1 MTFYLLAWLPMVV
14 IAILNGIARDLWY
27 GGYMETLA
35 AHQISSLSL
44 IVLLGVYIWFLMR
57 RRRPGSARQAWA
69 VGLAWLALTV
79 AFEFGFGHY
88 VAGHS
93 WSELLADYDLTSGR
107 VWILIPL
114 WVALAPYLFYRLER

>member
-1 MTFYLLAWLPMVV
+1 
-14 IAILNGIARDLWY
+14 
-27 GGYMETLA
+27 
-35 AHQISSLSL
+35 
-44 IVLLGVYIWFLMR
+44 
-57 RRRPGSARQAWA
+57 

-88 VAGHS
+88 AAGHS
-93 WSELLADYDLTSGR
+93 WSELLADYDPTSGR